1 MCSSSETLTDL
12 KFLCNLAPRE
22 NPWEKLVSALKQRPP
37 KFFQTGWGG
46 GGVGGVQSALWTT
59 SGDSD

>member
-1 MCSSSETLTDL
+1 MQPCSQGKPLEEVGKRPETKTPQI
-12 KFLCNLAPRE
+12 FVNGA
-22 NPWEKLVSALKQRPP
+22 
-37 KFFQTGWGG
+37 GG